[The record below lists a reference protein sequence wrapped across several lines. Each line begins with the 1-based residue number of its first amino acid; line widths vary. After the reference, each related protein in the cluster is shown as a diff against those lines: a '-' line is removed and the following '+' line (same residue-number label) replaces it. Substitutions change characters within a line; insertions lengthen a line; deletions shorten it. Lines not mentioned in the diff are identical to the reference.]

1 MADTMSGL
9 EPQEDLDKE
18 MRAISESYAAGGT
31 EETQPRRDYAPYRSS
46 LLRHP
51 TMDLQ
56 QVDPEGIELWRASS
70 CGRRS
75 SAPATS
81 ASSSRT

>member
-9 EPQEDLDKE
+9 EPQDVIDKE
-18 MRAISESYAAGGT
+18 IQGISEEYAAGGT

-51 TMDLQ
+51 TKDLQ
-56 QVDPEGIELWRASS
+56 QVDPEG
-70 CGRRS
+70 
-75 SAPATS
+75 
-81 ASSSRT
+81 